1 MKVTR
6 IRLRS
11 VGSKD
16 VVAVPAAAA
25 LGNDGVA
32 AGERVVV
39 VISAPRSVFTHARAR
54 AEDKHREVGRRRVD
68 GKGNRWIGILCR
80 TQNEFGIALQPQI
93 KFISLCSSRV
103 PCHGL
108 LCLLLAWR
116 V

>member
-25 LGNDGVA
+25 ALGNDGVA

-39 VISAPRSVFTHARAR
+39 VISERPRSVFTHARA
-54 AEDKHREVGRRRVD
+54 
-68 GKGNRWIGILCR
+68 
-80 TQNEFGIALQPQI
+80 
-93 KFISLCSSRV
+93 S
-103 PCHGL
+103 
-108 LCLLLAWR
+108 
-116 V
+116 